1 MLPRIERIT
10 MERDS
15 LKRVKT
21 KKEERVMDIFLR
33 LCEGKCLNKTEL
45 VHEYGIDERTFQ
57 RDISSLRNVLAE
69 YAAREQSAGMTV
81 EYNRIR
87 KGFVLEGGN
96 ATMSNSEILAVSKI
110 LLESRAFTKRE
121 IGGILDKL
129 IRGCAV
135 KRDKDLVSELIA
147 SEKHHYVE
155 LRNQSCIQ
163 DTLWELGEHI
173 RQHNVLKI
181 IYEKQVN
188 AKERV
193 TRLIQPVAIQFSE
206 YYFYLHAYIAEEE
219 NGEIRRKYEHPAIFR
234 IDRII
239 SFREIGKR
247 FREEYAT
254 RFMEGEFRKRT
265 QFMYAGELRR
275 VRLKYI
281 GNSVDVILDRLPTA
295 EIVAQKGNE
304 YEIST
309 EAYGKGLLMWL
320 LSQGNAVEVLAP
332 QSVREEMKTMLREM
346 AGKYNV

>member
-1 MLPRIERIT
+1 
-10 MERDS
+10 MERKS
-15 LKRVKT
+15 SKRI

-33 LCEGKCLNKTEL
+33 LCEGRCLSKAEL
-45 VHEYGIDERTFQ
+45 VNEYGIDERTFQ
-57 RDISSLRNVLAE
+57 RDIGALRNTLAE
-69 YAAREQSAGMTV
+69 YAVREHSTGMTV
-81 EYNRIR
+81 EYDRIR

-96 ATMSNSEILAVSKI
+96 TTMSNSEILAVSKI
-110 LLESRAFTKRE
+110 LLESRAFTRKE
-121 IGGILDKL
+121 IGEILDKL

-135 KRDKDLVSELIA
+135 KRDKELVSDLIA

-155 LRNQSCIQ
+155 LRNHSCIQ

-173 RQHNVLKI
+173 KQHNVLKL

-193 TRLIQPVAIQFSE
+193 TRLVEPVAIQFSE
-206 YYFYLHAYIAEEE
+206 YYFYLHASYIAEEN
-219 NGEIRRKYEHPAIFR
+219 NGEILRKYEYPAIFR
-234 IDRII
+234 IDRIV

-254 RFMEGEFRKRT
+254 RFTEGEFRKRT
-265 QFMYAGELRR
+265 QFMYAGDLKH
-275 VRLKYI
+275 VRLKYT

-295 EIVAQKGNE
+295 EIVAQNGNE
-304 YEIST
+304 YEISA

-332 QSVREEMKTMLREM
+332 QSVREEMKEMLGEM
-346 AGKYNV
+346 MGKYE